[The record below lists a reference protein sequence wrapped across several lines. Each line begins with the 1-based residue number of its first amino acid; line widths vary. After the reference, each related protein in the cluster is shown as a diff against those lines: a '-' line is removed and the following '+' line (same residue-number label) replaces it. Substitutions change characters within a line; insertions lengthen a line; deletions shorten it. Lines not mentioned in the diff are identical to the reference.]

1 MPVDDLEE
9 RNKKVVLG
17 QVAIE
22 KEDEE
27 GDGDNTD
34 INSSESLTS
43 KSESNDNDL
52 LQAIDAEEIQ

>member
-17 QVAIE
+17 QIAIE
-22 KEDEE
+22 IKDEE